1 MLSFPRKTKFKK
13 QQKGKAFNRINS
25 TSIEPY
31 SLKFGSIGLKALTS
45 GRVTAKQIES
55 VRQSISKIIKKQGH
69 LRINVFPDTPI
80 SKKPIEVR
88 MGKGKGAVDHWV
100 FKVKPG
106 FILYEIETAYTSLA
120 IKALESG
127 KIRLPIQS
135 KIVFN

>member
-25 TSIEPY
+25 ASIEPY

-45 GRVTAKQIES
+45 GRLTAKQIES

-69 LRINVFPDTPI
+69 LRINIFPDTPI

-106 FILYEIETAYTSLA
+106 YILCEIVTDQVE
-120 IKALESG
+120 IGVKALTMVKKKLSIKT
-127 KIRLPIQS
+127 KIIL
-135 KIVFN
+135 N